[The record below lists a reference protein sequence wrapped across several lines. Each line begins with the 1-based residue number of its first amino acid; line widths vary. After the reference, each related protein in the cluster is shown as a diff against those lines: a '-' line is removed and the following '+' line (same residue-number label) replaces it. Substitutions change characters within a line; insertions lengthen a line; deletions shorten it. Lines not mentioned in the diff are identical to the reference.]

1 MSRSLRV
8 LVVDDEKISR
18 HTTVQQ
24 LERAGY
30 AAMAAEN
37 AYVALDRLSHDTWDV
52 ALVDL
57 RMPGMDG
64 LELMRELR
72 ARHPNVEVIV
82 MTAHGTVQT
91 AVAAM
96 RQGAVDYLTKPFS
109 FDELHLRLERIGQL
123 NDSRQELSRLRAML
137 GEGASSYG
145 LVGRSPAIRT
155 VLDRIPLY
163 AASQAPVLVTGET
176 GTGKELVARAVHE
189 AGPRRNGPFVAVA
202 CGAIP
207 TDLAESELFGH
218 ERGAFTGA
226 ISRHRGVFEQA
237 TGGTLLLDDVDDL
250 PADIQAKLLRVLQ
263 EGTLRRVGGADE
275 AAVDVRVVATTKMR
289 LDDAVQERRFRQDLF
304 YRLRG
309 LEIVLPPLRQ
319 RGDDVLLLAQHFVN
333 VLAGKSGEVAKSFSP
348 GALTCLRRYAW
359 PGNVR
364 ELWRVVESSLVL
376 CRAPEVGVEHLPTFL
391 AEGEAATRPYVLH
404 LQNPKNVR
412 LAELVEQFEDDVI
425 QWALAQANGQQAR
438 AADLLGIPRTTLQ
451 SKLGRRKDK

>member
-1 MSRSLRV
+1 MSRSLSV
-8 LVVDDEKISR
+8 MVVDDEKISR

-30 AAMAAEN
+30 AALAAEN
-37 AYVALDRLSHDTWDV
+37 AYVALDRLSEGVWDV

-64 LELMRELR
+64 LALMREVR
-72 ARHPNVEVIV
+72 SRDPNIEFIV

-91 AVAAM
+91 AVTAM

-109 FDELHLRLERIGQL
+109 FDELHLRLKRIEQL
-123 NDSRQELSRLRAML
+123 NDFRQEVSRLRAML

-145 LVGRSPAIRT
+145 IVGRSPAMRT
-155 VLDRIPLY
+155 VLDRIPLF
-163 AASQAPVLVTGET
+163 AASHAPVLVTGKT
-176 GTGKELVARAVHE
+176 GTGKELVARALHE
-189 AGPRRNGPFVAVA
+189 AGPRRSGPFVAVA

-207 TDLAESELFGH
+207 THLAESELFGH

-226 ISRHRGVFEQA
+226 IARHRGVFEQA
-237 TGGTLLLDDVDDL
+237 TGGTLLLDDIDDL
-250 PADIQAKLLRVLQ
+250 PTDIQVKLLRVLQ

-275 AAVDVRVVATTKMR
+275 ATVDVRVVATTKKR
-289 LDDAVQERRFRQDLF
+289 LDDAVQEGRFRQDLF

-319 RGDDVLLLAQHFVN
+319 RDDDVLLLTQHFVN
-333 VLAGKSGEVAKSFSP
+333 VLAGKSGEVAKSFSLE
-348 GALTCLRRYAW
+348 ALAAVRRYAW

-364 ELWRVVESSLVL
+364 ELWRVIESCLVM
-376 CRAPEVGVEHLPTFL
+376 CRGPEVGVEHLPAFV
-391 AEGEAATRPYVLH
+391 AEGEAAARHYVLH
-404 LQNPKNVR
+404 LQNAKTVR
-412 LAELVEQFEDDVI
+412 LTELVEQFEDDVI

-438 AADLLGIPRTTLQ
+438 AADLLSVPRTTLQ
-451 SKLGRRKDK
+451 SKLGRRRDK

>member
-1 MSRSLRV
+1 MIVPLRV
-8 LVVDDEKISR
+8 MVVDDERISR

-24 LERAGY
+24 LEQAGY
-30 AAMAAEN
+30 AAAAAEN
-37 AYVALDRLSHDTWDV
+37 AYVALERLGAGGWDV

-57 RMPGMDG
+57 RMPGMNG
-64 LELMRELR
+64 LELLQELR
-72 ARHPNVEVIV
+72 ARHPSVEVIV

-96 RQGAVDYLTKPFS
+96 RQGAVDYLTKPFC
-109 FDELHLRLERIGQL
+109 FDELHLRLKRIEELGA
-123 NDSRQELSRLRAML
+123 SRQELSRLRAIL

-145 LVGRSPAIRT
+145 IVGRSAAIRT
-155 VLDRIPLY
+155 VLDRIPLF

-189 AGPRRNGPFVAVA
+189 AGPRRSGPFVAVA

-226 ISRHRGVFEQA
+226 IARHRGVFEQA
-237 TGGTLLLDDVDDL
+237 TGGTLLLDDIDDL
-250 PADIQAKLLRVLQ
+250 PTDIQVKLLRVLQ
-263 EGTLRRVGGADE
+263 EGTLRRVGGVDE
-275 AAVDVRVVATTKMR
+275 TAVDVRVVATTKMR
-289 LDDAVQERRFRQDLF
+289 LDDEVQQGRFRQDLF

-309 LEIVLPPLRQ
+309 LEVVLPPLRQ

-333 VLAGKSGEVAKSFSP
+333 VLASQSGEGAKLISP
-348 GALTCLRRYAW
+348 DALTAMRRYGW

-364 ELWRVVESSLVL
+364 ELGRVVESCLVL
-376 CRAPEVGVEHLPTFL
+376 CRGPEVGIDHLPTFV
-391 AEGEAATRPYVLH
+391 AEGDGAVRPYVLH
-404 LQNPKNVR
+404 LQNPKSFR

-425 QWALAQANGQQAR
+425 QWALAQASGQQAR
-438 AADLLGIPRTTLQ
+438 AADLLGVPRTTLQ
-451 SKLGRRKDK
+451 SKLGRRKDR